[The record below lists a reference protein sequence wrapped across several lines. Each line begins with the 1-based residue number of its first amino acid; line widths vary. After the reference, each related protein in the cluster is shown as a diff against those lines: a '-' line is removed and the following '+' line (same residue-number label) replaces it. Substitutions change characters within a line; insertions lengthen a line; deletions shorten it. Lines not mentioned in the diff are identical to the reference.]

1 MSLLKVDKEQLARA
15 VDAGVLQAGQDR
27 ALFAFLQAQGQTR
40 ASFQLSHVAYYFG
53 ALLIMGAM
61 GWLLNKA
68 WNQVGDIALL
78 LISVTYMV
86 LFLLTASHLWQRE
99 LRIPGGL
106 LAAVA
111 VSLTPLAVFALTRLT
126 GLWPVDTPKGDY
138 HDFYVW
144 VNSSYLLMEVATVVV
159 GLLVLRLLPF
169 PFITLPMAVALW
181 FMSMD
186 LTEFAFGEITWD
198 NRRWVSLWFG
208 LALLLA
214 SLLVDG
220 RSKEDFAFWG
230 YLAGLLAFWGGLSL
244 MNSSSELSK
253 AFYCLINIGLMG
265 CAVLL
270 RRPVFMLFGALGV
283 TGYLGH
289 LSYRVFAD
297 SLLFPFV
304 LTLLGLGLIA
314 LSIVWQKRREQLT
327 QRFREHL
334 PPDLLTFL
342 PALRR

>member
-1 MSLLKVDKEQLARA
+1 MAIKVDKEQLARA
-15 VDAGVLQAGQDR
+15 VDAGVLQVGQDK
-27 ALFAFLQAQGQTR
+27 ALLDFLQNQGETR
-40 ASFQLSHVAYYFG
+40 ASFQLSHVIYYFG

-61 GWLLNKA
+61 GWLMNKA
-68 WNQVGDIALL
+68 WDQMGDIALL
-78 LISVTYMV
+78 LISLTYMT
-86 LFLLTASHLWQRE
+86 LFLLTARHLWQRD

-106 LAAVA
+106 LGAVV

-126 GLWPVDTPKGDY
+126 GLWPLDTPRGGY
-138 HDFYVW
+138 HGFYVW
-144 VNSSYLLMEVATVVV
+144 VNGSYLLMETATVVV

-186 LTEFAFGEITWD
+186 LTELVFGQITWD

-230 YLAGLLAFWGGLSL
+230 YLAGLAAFWGGLSS
-244 MNSSSELSK
+244 MNSTNELSK

-265 CAVLL
+265 CAVVL
-270 RRPVFMLFGALGV
+270 RRPVFMVFGALGV
-283 TGYLGH
+283 AGYLGH
-289 LSYRVFAD
+289 LSYKVFAD

-314 LSIVWQKRREQLT
+314 LGIVWQKRREQLT

-334 PPDLLTFL
+334 PPDLLAFL